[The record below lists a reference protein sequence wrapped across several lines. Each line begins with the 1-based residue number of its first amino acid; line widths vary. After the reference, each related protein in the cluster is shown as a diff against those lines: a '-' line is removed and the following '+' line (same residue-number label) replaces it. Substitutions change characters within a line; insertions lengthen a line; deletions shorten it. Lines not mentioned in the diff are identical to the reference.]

1 MNQNH
6 QVAEQEISFSNV
18 HFWHWFLLLLR
29 GFDEEKEL
37 NLDEAIQEAVGLNP
51 YSKELAAWYQSFLP
65 SENNSIRNY
74 QFSISADIRVNIQFT
89 QEQINYYLND
99 LYIGNLGGHLK
110 SNTCDYNLNRQNNKT
125 DYSNSI
131 RNTAPWLNSTEIGDC
146 MCDSCNRK
154 NTKDPNNEITA

>member
-51 YSKELAAWYQSFLP
+51 YSKELAAWYQSFRGG
-65 SENNSIRNY
+65 S
-74 QFSISADIRVNIQFT
+74 
-89 QEQINYYLND
+89 
-99 LYIGNLGGHLK
+99 GNLN
-110 SNTCDYNLNRQNNKT
+110 NTYK
-125 DYSNSI
+125 
-131 RNTAPWLNSTEIGDC
+131 
-146 MCDSCNRK
+146 
-154 NTKDPNNEITA
+154 